1 MVMYINDMGMKHNS
15 IVQTYPIIVHQI
27 LLITMVNHTRE
38 CAYIY
43 FACITH
49 VQNNIAS
56 YSDGDM
62 CIIYESGFFFFYFHL
77 PTWFSYTYIHI
88 HR

>member
-62 CIIYESGFFFFYFHL
+62 CIIYESGFFFL
-77 PTWFSYTYIHI
+77 FSSTYMVFVYVHS
-88 HR
+88 HS